1 MKQTKPN
8 ILLDA
13 LKNKY
18 SIGAFNF
25 VNQDVLRAIVDA
37 ANQQKSPV
45 IIQMSKGAIE
55 FTGADYL
62 KGLVA
67 TAKKHA
73 QYPVFFHLDHGDS
86 FELVKTA
93 IDIGCD
99 SVMIDKSALPFEENI
114 KETKKVVDYAHKK
127 GVYVE
132 AELGKLAG
140 IEEHVNVDAKDSC
153 YTDPQQAY
161 EFVTKTGVDSLAIAI
176 GTSHG
181 AYKFSGDAELKFDIL
196 KKIEKLLPDTPLV
209 LHGASS
215 LNPDAVQKFISLG
228 GAIKGAK
235 GIPEKMLAKASKMH
249 ICKINVDTDLRLA
262 YTTAIFEYIK
272 EHPDNIDPRKYL
284 KYAISQVTEVVASK
298 MATFGS
304 KNKAK

>member
-13 LKNKY
+13 LQRKY
-18 SIGAFNF
+18 AIGAFNF
-25 VNQDVLRAIVDA
+25 CNLDILKAIINA
-37 ANQQKSPV
+37 ANDTKSPV

-55 FTGADYL
+55 FAGADYL
-62 KGLVA
+62 KGIVA
-67 TAKKHA
+67 CAKTHTK
-73 QYPVFFHLDHGDS
+73 YPVFFHLDHGDS
-86 FELVKTA
+86 LDLVKTA

-99 SVMIDKSALPFEENI
+99 SVMIDKSSLPFEENVKI
-114 KETKKVVDYAHKK
+114 TKQVVEYAHKK

-132 AELGKLAG
+132 AELGKLSG
-140 IEEHVNVDAKDSC
+140 IEEHVNVSQKDSS
-153 YTDPQQAY
+153 YTDPQQAL
-161 EFVTKTGVDSLAIAI
+161 EFVKRTGVDSLAIAI

-196 KKIEKLLPDTPLV
+196 KKIQKLIPNTPLV

-215 LNPDAVQKFISLG
+215 LNPNAVQKYINLG

-235 GIPEKMLAKASKMH
+235 GIPEEMLSKASKMH

-262 YTTAIFEYIK
+262 YTSAIVEYIK
-272 EHPDNIDPRKYL
+272 EHPENIDPRKYL
-284 KYAISQVTEVVASK
+284 NYAVSEVSK
-298 MATFGS
+298 VVSYKMEKFGS

>member
-1 MKQTKPN
+1 MEQTKTN
-8 ILLDA
+8 ILTHA
-13 LKNKY
+13 LQNGY
-18 SIGAFNF
+18 AVGAFNF

-37 ANQQKSPV
+37 ANENKSPV

-67 TAKKHA
+67 TARKHA
-73 QYPVFFHLDHGDS
+73 NYPVFFHLDHGDS
-86 FELVKTA
+86 LELVKTA
-93 IDIGCD
+93 IEIGCD

-114 KETKKVVDYAHKK
+114 KATKEVVDYAHSK

-140 IEEHVNVDAKDSC
+140 VEEHVNVDAKDSA
-153 YTDPQQAY
+153 YTDPQQAL
-161 EFVTKTGVDSLAIAI
+161 EFVQKTGVDSLAIAI

-196 KKIEKLLPDTPLV
+196 KEIQSLLPNTPLV

-215 LNPDAVQKFISLG
+215 LNPQAVEKFLSLG

-235 GIPEKMLAKASKMH
+235 GIPEEMLTKASQMH

-262 YTTAIFEYIK
+262 YTTAILEYIQQN
-272 EHPDNIDPRKYL
+272 PDNIDPRKYL
-284 KYAISQVTEVVASK
+284 KYAIKEVTNTVSSK
-298 MATFGS
+298 MKTFGS
-304 KNKAK
+304 ANQAE

>member
-1 MKQTKPN
+1 MEQTKTN
-8 ILLDA
+8 ILTHA
-13 LKNKY
+13 LQNGY
-18 SIGAFNF
+18 AVGAFNF

-37 ANQQKSPV
+37 ANENKSPV

-62 KGLVA
+62 KGLVS
-67 TAKKHA
+67 TARQHA
-73 QYPVFFHLDHGDS
+73 NYPVFFHLDHGDS
-86 FELVKTA
+86 LELVKTA
-93 IDIGCD
+93 IEIGCD
-99 SVMIDKSALPFEENI
+99 SVMIDKSSLPFEENI
-114 KETKKVVDYAHKK
+114 KATKEVVDYAHSK

-140 IEEHVNVDAKDSC
+140 VEEHVNVDAKDSA
-153 YTDPQQAY
+153 YTDPQQAL
-161 EFVTKTGVDSLAIAI
+161 EFVQKTGVDSLAIAI

-196 KKIEKLLPDTPLV
+196 KEIQSLLPNTPLV

-215 LNPDAVQKFISLG
+215 LNPQAVEKFLSLG

-235 GIPEKMLAKASKMH
+235 GIPEEMLTKASQMH

-262 YTTAIFEYIK
+262 YTTAILEYIQQN
-272 EHPDNIDPRKYL
+272 PDNIDPRKYL
-284 KYAISQVTEVVASK
+284 KYAIAEVSKTVSSK
-298 MATFGS
+298 MKTFGS
-304 KNKAK
+304 ANQAE